1 MTGLMTL
8 AAENGFSHCA
18 PANMAALVPLDE
30 VRAMCE
36 ADRCGKYGK
45 NWACPPGCGSI
56 EQTRERI
63 RRCDSGV
70 LVQTTGTLADEF
82 DYEGMQSI
90 ARHHKRCFENFAR
103 QARLLYP
110 DCLPLTAGACTI
122 CARCTYPDRPCR
134 FPARQLSSMEAYG
147 LWVSDICVR
156 SGLEYNYG
164 ARTMTYTSCVLYA
177 ER

>member
-1 MTGLMTL
+1 MTRLMTL
-8 AAENGFSHCA
+8 AAENGFSHYA
-18 PANMAALVPLDE
+18 PANMEALLPLRQ

-56 EQTRERI
+56 EQAEALVRGYRQGI
-63 RRCDSGV
+63 
-70 LVQTTGTLADEF
+70 LVQTTGVLEDDF
-82 DYEGMQSI
+82 DYAGMQDVSR
-90 ARHHKRCFENFAR
+90 RHKVSFESFAR
-103 QARLLYP
+103 QARQLYP
-110 DCLPLTAGACTI
+110 GCLPLTAGTCTL

-134 FPARQLSSMEAYG
+134 FPSRQLSSMEAYG

-156 SGLEYNYG
+156 SGLQYNYG
-164 ARTMTYTSCVLYA
+164 AQTVTYTSCVLYS

>member
-30 VRAMCE
+30 IRAMCE

-56 EQTRERI
+56 EQARERI
-63 RRCDSGV
+63 RRYDSGV

-82 DYEGMQSI
+82 D
-90 ARHHKRCFENFAR
+90 
-103 QARLLYP
+103 
-110 DCLPLTAGACTI
+110 
-122 CARCTYPDRPCR
+122 
-134 FPARQLSSMEAYG
+134 
-147 LWVSDICVR
+147 
-156 SGLEYNYG
+156 
-164 ARTMTYTSCVLYA
+164 
-177 ER
+177 

>member
-8 AAENGFSHCA
+8 AAENGFSLCA
-18 PANMAALVPLDE
+18 PVCTAALVPLGE

-56 EQTRERI
+56 EQARARI
-63 RRCDSGV
+63 SRYDSGV

-82 DYEGMQSI
+82 DYEGMQAI
-90 ARHHKRCFENFAR
+90 ARHHKKCFENFAR

-110 DCLPLTAGACTI
+110 GCLPLTAGACTI
-122 CARCTYPDRPCR
+122 CARCTGQALPVSRAAAVVHGGLRPVGQRYMC
-134 FPARQLSSMEAYG
+134 PL
-147 LWVSDICVR
+147 
-156 SGLEYNYG
+156 
-164 ARTMTYTSCVLYA
+164 RTA
-177 ER
+177 I

>member
-8 AAENGFSHCA
+8 AAENGFSLCA
-18 PANMAALVPLDE
+18 PVCTAALVPLGE

-56 EQTRERI
+56 EQARARI
-63 RRCDSGV
+63 SRYDSGV

-82 DYEGMQSI
+82 DYEGMQAI
-90 ARHHKRCFENFAR
+90 ARHHKKCFENFAR

-110 DCLPLTAGACTI
+110 GCLPLTAGACTI

-134 FPARQLSSMEAYG
+134 FPARQLSSMEA
-147 LWVSDICVR
+147 
-156 SGLEYNYG
+156 
-164 ARTMTYTSCVLYA
+164 
-177 ER
+177 